1 MTGGFPK
8 RIAAGKGFDGLKIMA
23 VDYGDARTGLAAC
36 DRTEFLASPIGVI
49 QEYNFENT
57 VKKVSY
63 AVEEYAVQ
71 MVVVGHPLNMD
82 GTAGERAEKCALFAE
97 KLKALVDVPVVLW
110 DERSTTVSAHQVL
123 NETNTRGKK
132 RKEVVDAVAATI
144 ILESYLNYRRNN
156 KE

>member
-1 MTGGFPK
+1 M
-8 RIAAGKGFDGLKIMA
+8 KIMA

-82 GTAGERAEKCALFAE
+82 GTAGERAQKCALFAE

-156 KE
+156 KES

>member
-1 MTGGFPK
+1 M
-8 RIAAGKGFDGLKIMA
+8 KIMA

-97 KLKALVDVPVVLW
+97 KLKALVNVPVVLW

>member
-1 MTGGFPK
+1 M
-8 RIAAGKGFDGLKIMA
+8 KIMA

>member
-1 MTGGFPK
+1 M
-8 RIAAGKGFDGLKIMA
+8 KIMA

-97 KLKALVDVPVVLW
+97 KMKALVNVPVVLW

>member
-1 MTGGFPK
+1 MT
-8 RIAAGKGFDGLKIMA
+8 AGQVFDQLKIMA

-97 KLKALVDVPVVLW
+97 KLKALVNVPVVLW

>member
-1 MTGGFPK
+1 M
-8 RIAAGKGFDGLKIMA
+8 KIMA

-49 QEYNFENT
+49 QEYNFEAT

-63 AVEEYAVQ
+63 AVQEYAVQ

-82 GTAGERAEKCALFAE
+82 GTAGERAQKCALFAE
-97 KLKALVDVPVVLW
+97 KLKKLVDVPVVLW

-144 ILESYLNYRRNN
+144 ILESYLNYRRNS
-156 KE
+156 KG

>member
-1 MTGGFPK
+1 M
-8 RIAAGKGFDGLKIMA
+8 KIMA

-97 KLKALVDVPVVLW
+97 KLRALVDVPVVLW

-156 KE
+156 KD

>member
-1 MTGGFPK
+1 
-8 RIAAGKGFDGLKIMA
+8 MA

-49 QEYNFENT
+49 QEYNFDNT

-63 AVEEYAVQ
+63 AVQEYAVQ

-82 GTAGERAEKCALFAE
+82 GTAGERAQKCALFAE

-144 ILESYLNYRRNN
+144 ILESYLKYRRNN